1 MEGIT
6 HVRTRPAREL
16 LWRCVVICL
25 LFLTSGP
32 AAAQSCSATMN
43 NINFGSQTVSSV
55 YGSTTTATINEGCTA
70 GFPTRGTLNI
80 CNRINYGSS
89 SASVTNRYLR
99 SSVSSNVIGY
109 QLYADPGFSTVFTDT
124 PGLITAIP
132 YSQASGG
139 STNVTVY
146 AKIQSLP
153 MGVPAG
159 TYSDTYSVSSGS
171 LARFGALAES
181 DVCTNTAYIGVPLTF
196 NVSVTLVASCVVTT
210 SNVTFPTSGIIKNA
224 IDATGSMYVTCTAST
239 PYNVGLSAGIGAG
252 ATVAARKMTGPGGAT
267 LTYSLYRNSS
277 RDIVWGTTIGS
288 NTAYGYGNG
297 SQQSYL
303 IYGRVPVQITPA
315 PGLYSDTV
323 IVTVTY

>member
-6 HVRTRPAREL
+6 HVRTRPARVS
-16 LWRCVVICL
+16 LWRCVVVCL
-25 LFLTSGP
+25 LFLMSGP
-32 AAAQSCSATMN
+32 AAAQNCAATMSN
-43 NINFGSQTVSSV
+43 VSFGAKTVSNV
-55 YGSTTTATINEGCTA
+55 YGSTTTATITEGCTA

-89 SASVTNRYLR
+89 STSVTNRYLR
-99 SSVSSNVIGY
+99 SSGTSGVIGY
-109 QLYADPGFSTVFTDT
+109 QLYADPAFSTVFTYS
-124 PGLITAIP
+124 PGLITAIH

-153 MGVPAG
+153 MGVPPG

-181 DVCTNTAYIGVPLTF
+181 DVCTNTAYIGVALTF
-196 NVSVTLVASCVVTT
+196 NVSVTLLASCTVQTA
-210 SNVTFPTSGIIKNA
+210 NLTFPTSGIIKNA
-224 IDATGSMYVTCTAST
+224 IDATGSMYVSCTSTT
-239 PYNVGLSAGIGAG
+239 PYNVGLSAGNGAG

-267 LTYSLYRNSS
+267 LTYSLYREST
-277 RDIVWGTTIGS
+277 RGAVWGTTVGS
-288 NTAYGYGNG
+288 DTVYGFGNG

-303 IYGRVPVQITPA
+303 IYGRVPVQITPT